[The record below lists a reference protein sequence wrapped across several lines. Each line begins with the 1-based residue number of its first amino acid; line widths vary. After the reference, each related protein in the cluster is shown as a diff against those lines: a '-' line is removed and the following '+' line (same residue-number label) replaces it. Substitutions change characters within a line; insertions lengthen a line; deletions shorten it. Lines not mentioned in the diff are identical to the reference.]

1 MALVMATKTAR
12 VLVNQNLNEGVGRGV
27 ECSFGFRLLCTFY
40 RRVPPRHPGKLVEF
54 TGDDTGIT
62 QVAFGNAGKVFRTSS
77 QPNKLTRTL
86 C

>member
-62 QVAFGNAGKVFRTSS
+62 QVAFGNAGKVFRTISN
-77 QPNKLTRTL
+77 PTN
-86 C
+86 